1 MENKHSLCP
10 LCGGEP
16 QRFESLF
23 TSKLYSFGCPK
34 CGFTTFWGAGLEWD
48 AWEVLVSKFQPISR
62 IRVGDTLM
70 DKSGLTI
77 TVSWVSPYKDFFNEV
92 DRGRI
97 LDSAD
102 VGLWPWEFEEEGGEQ

>member
-1 MENKHSLCP
+1 
-10 LCGGEP
+10 
-16 QRFESLF
+16 
-23 TSKLYSFGCPK
+23 
-34 CGFTTFWGAGLEWD
+34 
-48 AWEVLVSKFQPISR
+48 
-62 IRVGDTLM
+62 M